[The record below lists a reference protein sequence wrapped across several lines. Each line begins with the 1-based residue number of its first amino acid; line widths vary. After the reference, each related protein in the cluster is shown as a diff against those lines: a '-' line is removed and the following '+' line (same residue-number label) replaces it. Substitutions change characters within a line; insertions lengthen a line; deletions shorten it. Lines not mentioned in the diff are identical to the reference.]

1 MRSPVLRRTGQSN
14 PISIL
19 TFRSGAPEPRV
30 GVDSSKDDD
39 CPSIIILSSSN
50 GDVLISSSEN
60 AIKLLGL
67 SLLDFHV
74 VYHASFHSSS
84 SGILVTDIWRDLT
97 R

>member
-19 TFRSGAPEPRV
+19 TFRLGLLVPSV
-30 GVDSSKDDD
+30 GSDSSKDDD
-39 CPSIIILSSSN
+39 CPSVIILSSSN
-50 GDVLISSSEN
+50 DGALTSRSEK
-60 AIKLLGL
+60 AIRLFGL
-67 SLLDFHV
+67 SFLDFHV